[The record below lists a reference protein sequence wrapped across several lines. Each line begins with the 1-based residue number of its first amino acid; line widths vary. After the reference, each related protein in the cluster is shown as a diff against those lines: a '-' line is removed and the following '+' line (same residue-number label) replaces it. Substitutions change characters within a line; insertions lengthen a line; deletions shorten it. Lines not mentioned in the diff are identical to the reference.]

1 MTESLDLDGLQ
12 RLLWTFAGQR
22 VVTVAGRT
30 GILGRLADAPA
41 SPEAVAAD
49 LGLNPLATGK
59 VVRALHALGLVTAGD
74 GDGYVVVDTVRRFF
88 RSGDEDFTPF
98 LEHSHSMYE
107 AWGANLEPW
116 LRGDGW
122 ESPERTPERTR
133 RFGEAMRAM
142 GTQVARRVAAALDL
156 ESVARVLDVGGGW
169 GQYAR
174 AICDRA
180 PAARATVLDIPQVA
194 EAASASVAGTGL
206 EGRLS
211 WIGGDYL
218 ETDFGTGYDLV
229 LLANILHQ
237 ELAPDAAEL
246 VRRAAAATEPGGRV
260 AVVDFRIDD
269 AKREHLLGTLFAIN
283 MRSFGDTYSE
293 PELQGWMEAAGLVD
307 IERTDIGPDRWL
319 ITGSRPRSF

>member
-30 GILGRLADAPA
+30 GILGRLADGGATPD
-41 SPEAVAAD
+41 AVATD
-49 LGLNPLATGK
+49 LGLDSRATGK
-59 VVRALHALGLVTAGD
+59 VVRALHALGLLTTTD
-74 GDGYVVVDTVRRFF
+74 GERYVVVDSLRRFF
-88 RSGDEDFTPF
+88 RPGADDLTPF

-122 ESPERTPERTR
+122 SGPERTPERTR

-142 GTQVARRVAAALDL
+142 GTQIAPRVAAALDL
-156 ESVARVLDVGGGW
+156 EGVTRVLDVGGGW

-174 AICDRA
+174 AICELA
-180 PAARATVLDIPQVA
+180 EQARATVLDIPQVA

-218 ETDFGTGYDLV
+218 VTDFGTGYDLV

-246 VRRAAAATEPGGRV
+246 VRRAAEATSPGGRV
-260 AVVDFRIDD
+260 AVVDFAIDD
-269 AKREHLLGTLFAIN
+269 AKREHVLGTLFAIN
-283 MRSFGDTYSE
+283 MRSFGDTYPE
-293 PELQGWMEAAGLVD
+293 PELRSWMEATGLVD
-307 IERTDIGPDRWL
+307 VQRTDIGPDRWL
-319 ITGSRPRSF
+319 ITGSRP